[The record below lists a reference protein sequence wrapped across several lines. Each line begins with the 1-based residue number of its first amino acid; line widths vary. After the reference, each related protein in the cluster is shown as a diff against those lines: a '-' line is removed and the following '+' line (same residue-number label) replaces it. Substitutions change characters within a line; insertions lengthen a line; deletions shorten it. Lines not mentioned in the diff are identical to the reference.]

1 MGSIPGSGRS
11 PGGGHTN
18 PLQRSCLENPIDRG
32 VWQARVH
39 RAAESWTR
47 LKHDLAC
54 THMPDAPERNEY
66 FQRQQDKG
74 EVSLDFQ
81 GVEVHTLLYQKK
93 YTTYFL
99 AVPCHLRKTTVPAK
113 IFSSR
118 RHRNYRITWKKQ
130 NELEAFQNTQFGP
143 VSPLSLFGGRCRFV
157 SKWDYWISCQS
168 SRMEAWSQIWF
179 ALIKKK
185 KQTDISHIYKFTVAN
200 LPWLQKS
207 EKYIQP
213 SLTKLWVEIIFFL
226 FYYIHFSILQ
236 SKMLFC
242 N

>member
-1 MGSIPGSGRS
+1 MVKNPPANAGDRRDMSSILESGRS
-11 PGGGHTN
+11 PAGGHGN
-18 PLQRSCLENPIDRG
+18 PFQYCLENPIDRG

-99 AVPCHLRKTTVPAK
+99 AVPCHLRKTTVHAQ

-118 RHRNYRITWKKQ
+118 RHRNYRIT
-130 NELEAFQNTQFGP
+130 
-143 VSPLSLFGGRCRFV
+143 
-157 SKWDYWISCQS
+157 
-168 SRMEAWSQIWF
+168 
-179 ALIKKK
+179 
-185 KQTDISHIYKFTVAN
+185 
-200 LPWLQKS
+200 
-207 EKYIQP
+207 
-213 SLTKLWVEIIFFL
+213 
-226 FYYIHFSILQ
+226 
-236 SKMLFC
+236 
-242 N
+242 